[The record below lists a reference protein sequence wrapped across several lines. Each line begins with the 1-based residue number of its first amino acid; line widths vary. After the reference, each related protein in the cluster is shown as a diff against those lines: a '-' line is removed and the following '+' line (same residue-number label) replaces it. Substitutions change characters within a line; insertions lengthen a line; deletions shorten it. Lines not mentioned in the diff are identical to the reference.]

1 MGGTILVVC
10 ILVLIVVG
18 AVISSAKHFK
28 GEGGCCGGGG
38 SVKVKGDKIK
48 DVVAVKT
55 IYIEGMH
62 CSNCSDRVQNALNS
76 LSQVNAKVDLKKKQ
90 AVVKLGREVSDDE
103 LKSCVERRGEERC
116 GYSVTGIG

>member
-38 SVKVKGDKIK
+38 SVKVRGDKIK

-55 IYIEGMH
+55 IYIAVSYTH
-62 CSNCSDRVQNALNS
+62 LTLPTNSRV
-76 LSQVNAKVDLKKKQ
+76 
-90 AVVKLGREVSDDE
+90 
-103 LKSCVERRGEERC
+103 
-116 GYSVTGIG
+116 

>member
-48 DVVAVKT
+48 DVVCRED
-55 IYIEGMH
+55 YLHRG
-62 CSNCSDRVQNALNS
+62 NALQQ
-76 LSQVNAKVDLKKKQ
+76 LF
-90 AVVKLGREVSDDE
+90 R
-103 LKSCVERRGEERC
+103 SCTECIE
-116 GYSVTGIG
+116 SV

>member
-28 GEGGCCGGGG
+28 GEGGRCGGGG
-38 SVKVKGDKIK
+38 SVKVRGDKIK

-55 IYIEGMH
+55 ILHRG
-62 CSNCSDRVQNALNS
+62 NAL
-76 LSQVNAKVDLKKKQ
+76 QRTVQIVY
-90 AVVKLGREVSDDE
+90 RMH
-103 LKSCVERRGEERC
+103 
-116 GYSVTGIG
+116 

>member
-18 AVISSAKHFK
+18 AVISSTKHFK

-90 AVVKLGREVSDDE
+90 ARKRS
-103 LKSCVERRGEERC
+103 
-116 GYSVTGIG
+116 I

>member
-18 AVISSAKHFK
+18 AVISSTKHFK
-28 GEGGCCGGGG
+28 GEGGCCGGG

-90 AVVKLGREVSDDE
+90 AIVKLGREVSDDE
-103 LKSCVERRGEERC
+103 LKSCVEKC

>member
-1 MGGTILVVC
+1 MVVC

-18 AVISSAKHFK
+18 AVISSTKHFK

-48 DVVAVKT
+48 DVVAEKT

-62 CSNCSDRVQNALNS
+62 CSNC
-76 LSQVNAKVDLKKKQ
+76 
-90 AVVKLGREVSDDE
+90 
-103 LKSCVERRGEERC
+103 
-116 GYSVTGIG
+116 

>member
-28 GEGGCCGGGG
+28 GEGGCCGGG
-38 SVKVKGDKIK
+38 SVKVRGDKIK

-103 LKSCVERRGEERC
+103 LKSCVERC

>member
-10 ILVLIVVG
+10 ILLLIVVG

-48 DVVAVKT
+48 NVVAVKT

-62 CSNCSDRVQNALNS
+62 CSSCSSRVQNALNS
-76 LSQVNAKVDLKKKQ
+76 MDQVNAKVDLKKQQ
-90 AVVKLGREVSDDE
+90 AAVKLGRNVSDEE
-103 LKSCVERRGEERC
+103 LKRCVERC
-116 GYSVTGIG
+116 GYTVRSIE

>member
-18 AVISSAKHFK
+18 AVISSTKHFK

-76 LSQVNAKVDLKKKQ
+76 LKI
-90 AVVKLGREVSDDE
+90 GRA
-103 LKSCVERRGEERC
+103 SCRER
-116 GYSVTGIG
+116 V

>member
-55 IYIEGMH
+55 IYI
-62 CSNCSDRVQNALNS
+62 DRGNALQQLFRS
-76 LSQVNAKVDLKKKQ
+76 CTECIEQSEP
-90 AVVKLGREVSDDE
+90 GER
-103 LKSCVERRGEERC
+103 KSRPQEEAGCR
-116 GYSVTGIG
+116 

>member
-62 CSNCSDRVQNALNS
+62 CSNCSDRVQNEQS
-76 LSQVNAKVDLKKKQ
+76 EP
-90 AVVKLGREVSDDE
+90 GER
-103 LKSCVERRGEERC
+103 KSRPQEEAGCR
-116 GYSVTGIG
+116 

>member
-62 CSNCSDRVQNALNS
+62 CSRSCTECTEQSEPGER
-76 LSQVNAKVDLKKKQ
+76 
-90 AVVKLGREVSDDE
+90 
-103 LKSCVERRGEERC
+103 KSRPQEEAGCR
-116 GYSVTGIG
+116 

>member
-38 SVKVKGDKIK
+38 SVKVKGDN
-48 DVVAVKT
+48 
-55 IYIEGMH
+55 YLHRG
-62 CSNCSDRVQNALNS
+62 NALQQLFRS
-76 LSQVNAKVDLKKKQ
+76 CTECIEQSEP
-90 AVVKLGREVSDDE
+90 GER
-103 LKSCVERRGEERC
+103 KSRPQEEAGCR
-116 GYSVTGIG
+116 

>member
-38 SVKVKGDKIK
+38 SVKVRGDKIK
-48 DVVAVKT
+48 DV
-55 IYIEGMH
+55 
-62 CSNCSDRVQNALNS
+62 DRKSTRLNS
-76 LSQVNAKVDLKKKQ
+76 SHS
-90 AVVKLGREVSDDE
+90 R
-103 LKSCVERRGEERC
+103 KSRMP
-116 GYSVTGIG
+116 SSA

>member
-28 GEGGCCGGGG
+28 GEGGCCGGG

-55 IYIEGMH
+55 IYIEEMH

-103 LKSCVERRGEERC
+103 LKSCVERC

>member
-1 MGGTILVVC
+1 ML
-10 ILVLIVVG
+10 LITKEMIYNGWNNIGSVHTG
-18 AVISSAKHFK
+18 AYSS
-28 GEGGCCGGGG
+28 GCSYQFCGGG

-48 DVVAVKT
+48 DVAAVKT

-103 LKSCVERRGEERC
+103 LKSCVERC

>member
-18 AVISSAKHFK
+18 AVISSTKHFK

-76 LSQVNAKVDLKKKQ
+76 LSQVNAKVDLKTKQ
-90 AVVKLGREVSDDE
+90 AIVKLGREVSDDE
-103 LKSCVERRGEERC
+103 LKSCVEKC

>member
-1 MGGTILVVC
+1 MGRTILVVC

-18 AVISSAKHFK
+18 AVISSTKHFK

-90 AVVKLGREVSDDE
+90 AIVKLGREVSDDE
-103 LKSCVERRGEERC
+103 LKSCVEKC